1 MKHMWRIK
9 MGFGNTT
16 YTYKSLTGMVTD
28 GHGEDAYAH
37 YAIDLWPKDSNFT
50 ILSLARCPC
59 ALKKPPMRNSKKL
72 FNEPPLNNY
81 LEKLLW
87 SKAK

>member
-37 YAIDLWPKDSNFT
+37 LQLTCGLKIRTSLYCLWRGAFVH
-50 ILSLARCPC
+50 
-59 ALKKPPMRNSKKL
+59 
-72 FNEPPLNNY
+72 
-81 LEKLLW
+81 
-87 SKAK
+87 